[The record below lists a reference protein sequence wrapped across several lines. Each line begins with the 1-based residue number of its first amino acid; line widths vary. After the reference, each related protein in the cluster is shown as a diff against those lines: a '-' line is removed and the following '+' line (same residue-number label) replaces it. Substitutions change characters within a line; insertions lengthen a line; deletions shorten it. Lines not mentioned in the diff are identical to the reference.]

1 MLKRTCAYEIL
12 IEINVYKYILIFI
25 IYNCVKWLRIYIM
38 IKDKNYIIKIK
49 IVEQLTLGQK
59 YISYNIFLF
68 NVND

>member
-59 YISYNIFLF
+59 YISYNILLF